1 MNNTNGLIAERSKE
15 AIALALLKVMKI
27 YDYKEITVTQIT
39 QEAGVSRK
47 TFYRHFSDKD
57 EVLKH
62 FFNSLYKECLLSM
75 KDKGSHH
82 YWDIMQCFFDFWEKH
97 AETLKLMKQS
107 NLLYQLFEESYD
119 RSFEV
124 FRFVRS
130 AEIVDH
136 YRDQLPYLL
145 AYSMGGMN
153 SMLIKW
159 IEGGMTIPSSTL
171 ILCLKEG
178 FSSDLL

>member
-62 FFNSLYKECLLSM
+62 LFNSLYKECLLSM

-82 YWDIMQCFFDFWEKH
+82 YWDIMQ
-97 AETLKLMKQS
+97 
-107 NLLYQLFEESYD
+107 
-119 RSFEV
+119 
-124 FRFVRS
+124 
-130 AEIVDH
+130 
-136 YRDQLPYLL
+136 
-145 AYSMGGMN
+145 
-153 SMLIKW
+153 
-159 IEGGMTIPSSTL
+159 
-171 ILCLKEG
+171 
-178 FSSDLL
+178 

>member
-62 FFNSLYKECLLSM
+62 FFTHCIKNAC
-75 KDKGSHH
+75 
-82 YWDIMQCFFDFWEKH
+82 
-97 AETLKLMKQS
+97 
-107 NLLYQLFEESYD
+107 
-119 RSFEV
+119 
-124 FRFVRS
+124 
-130 AEIVDH
+130 
-136 YRDQLPYLL
+136 YR
-145 AYSMGGMN
+145 
-153 SMLIKW
+153 
-159 IEGGMTIPSSTL
+159 
-171 ILCLKEG
+171 
-178 FSSDLL
+178 

>member
-62 FFNSLYKECLLSM
+62 LFNSLYK
-75 KDKGSHH
+75 
-82 YWDIMQCFFDFWEKH
+82 
-97 AETLKLMKQS
+97 
-107 NLLYQLFEESYD
+107 
-119 RSFEV
+119 
-124 FRFVRS
+124 
-130 AEIVDH
+130 
-136 YRDQLPYLL
+136 
-145 AYSMGGMN
+145 
-153 SMLIKW
+153 
-159 IEGGMTIPSSTL
+159 
-171 ILCLKEG
+171 
-178 FSSDLL
+178 